1 MLTDST
7 FKFLKDLK
15 KNNNREWFAARK
27 PVYDEVKLQV
37 IALTAE
43 ALSHISKTHPEFAN
57 VDPAKCVLRIYRDV
71 RFSTNKAP
79 YKTNIG
85 VSINPKGKGTSGPGY
100 YLHIEPG
107 ASFIGGGWWM
117 PPAENLKNI
126 RQEIDYNAANFRKII
141 SHKDFKKYYGKL
153 SEEDRLQNAP
163 KGYEK
168 DHAEIE
174 FLRLKS
180 FVAFCPLS
188 DDDFSEKKIA
198 TDISKAIDALVPLV
212 KFLEV
217 GLA

>member
-1 MLTDST
+1 MISAST

-15 KNNNREWFAARK
+15 KNNNREWFATRK

-37 IALTAE
+37 ISLTA
-43 ALSHISKTHPEFAN
+43 AVISEVSKVHPEFSS
-57 VDPAKCVLRIYRDV
+57 VDPAKAVLRIYRDV
-71 RFSTNKAP
+71 RFSVNKAP

-85 VSINPKGKGTSGPGY
+85 ISINPRGKGTNGPGY

-126 RQEIDYNAANFRKII
+126 RQEIDYNAADFRKIL
-141 SHKDFKKYYGKL
+141 SHKDFKKFYGKL

-168 DHAEIE
+168 DHSEIE

-180 FVAFCPLS
+180 FVAFCPLA
-188 DDDFSEKKIA
+188 DEDFSNKKIVTKVSHA
-198 TDISKAIDALVPLV
+198 ISALKPLIG
-212 KFLEV
+212 FLEKA
-217 GLA
+217 L